1 MQIVENIAL
10 ISINATLILQ
20 IVSFLIFLALLNR
33 IMIRPLRTTM
43 AQREHHLHK
52 VSLDI
57 TSATEQFEAL
67 SRQLHQQEAA
77 ARKSAFDMR
86 DEIEEAGKHSAAELI
101 EQTRKEIGALRAKA
115 QQDTAAKITDARKQL
130 DSEADT
136 IGNQMMAALL
146 GRRIGS

>member
-33 IMIRPLRTTM
+33 IMIRPLRSTM
-43 AQREHHLHK
+43 AQREHHLNQ

-57 TSATEQFEAL
+57 TSATEQFEDL
-67 SRQLHQQEAA
+67 SCQLQKQEAE
-77 ARKSAFDMR
+77 ARKSAFEIR
-86 DEIEEAGKHSAAELI
+86 DEIEAAGKHSAAELI
-101 EQTRKEIGALRAKA
+101 EQTRNEISALRAQSQKE
-115 QQDTAAKITDARKQL
+115 TAVKIADARRQL
-130 DSEADT
+130 DSEAET
-136 IGNQMMAALL
+136 IADQMMAALL